1 MITGKKAS
9 FHVNVFVLGKGG
21 GGQRVKGEVVP
32 ASGVHI
38 LDFFIMLKG
47 FVSINSAIYM
57 LPNMIPSIYD
67 FKLKMQRRGDNTP

>member
-1 MITGKKAS
+1 M
-9 FHVNVFVLGKGG
+9 LGKGG
-21 GGQRVKGEVVP
+21 GGKRGKGEVLP

-47 FVSINSAIYM
+47 FVFINSAAYM
-57 LPNMIPSIYD
+57 LPSMIPGIYD